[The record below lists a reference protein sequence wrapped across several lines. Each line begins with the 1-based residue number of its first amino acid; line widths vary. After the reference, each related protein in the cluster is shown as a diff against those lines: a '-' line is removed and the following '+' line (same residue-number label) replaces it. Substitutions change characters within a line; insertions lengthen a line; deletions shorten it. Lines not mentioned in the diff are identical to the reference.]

1 MKKIYFS
8 LIICCILILTG
19 CGKNDITKLEKNLS
33 SMELTGDLIVQK
45 VYYHNVADY
54 KKEAQDGFLHIFDKD
69 RDLWVEYTGTVELG
83 IDLTKVK
90 VETKGNKV
98 NIFIP
103 KTKILTPNIEQKG
116 KNSFK
121 FYDSK
126 DGLLNGNEL
135 TMVDST
141 IAVQTAQEEMIET
154 VKKDTQLLRTA
165 QLRAKNLIE
174 ERIAIFSEMDES
186 EYMLE
191 WTYEEN

>member
-90 VETKGNKV
+90 VETK
-98 NIFIP
+98 
-103 KTKILTPNIEQKG
+103 TKILTPNIEQKG

-141 IAVQTAQEEMIET
+141 KAVQTAQEEMIET

>member
-8 LIICCILILTG
+8 IIICSIFILTG
-19 CGKNDITKLEKNLS
+19 CGKTDIKKLEKNLS
-33 SMELTGDLIVQK
+33 NMELTGDLIVQK

-54 KKEAQDGFLHIFDKD
+54 KKDAQSGLLHIFDKD

-90 VETKGNKV
+90 VETKGNKINV
-98 NIFIP
+98 FIP

-141 IAVQTAQEEMIET
+141 KAVKAAQDEMLKA

-165 QLRAKNLIE
+165 QIRAKNLIE
-174 ERIAIFSEMDES
+174 ERIAIFSEIDDS
-186 EYMLE
+186 EYTIE